1 MSSSLFNQ
9 LRELPPTT
17 ELALESGATRL
28 GLSELQ
34 SRSESL
40 ARTLQQLGAERVA
53 VYADNGI
60 DWIVADLACQVAG
73 LTVVPLPLFFSAEQ
87 IGHTLD
93 ASSIDTIISDRD
105 LETIVPGAEL
115 APAVGPL
122 PAVADRIYQLQPA
135 TLHALPPGTQ
145 KITFTSGTTGTP
157 KGVCLSSAQQL
168 TLAASLVTT
177 IGLEAPK
184 HLCVLPLSTLLE
196 NLAGVYAPLMSGG
209 TVVVPTLAEVG
220 LTGSSGLDVNQWLT
234 CIGQH
239 QPNSLILVPE
249 MLRALTLAAEAGCP
263 VPSSLQFVAVGGGK
277 VAPDLLRRAR
287 ATGIPAFEGYGLSEC
302 SSVVCLNA
310 PGADRVGAAGLP
322 LSHVAVNIEDD
333 EIVVHG
339 STFLGYVNQP
349 DTWGSDEV
357 RTGDIGHIDA
367 DGFVHVSGR
376 RKHQLITSFGRNLSP
391 EWVESELLAG
401 LILDQ
406 AVVLGDDRPFCV
418 ALVAPRDTLC
428 SDADIASWINTVN
441 LRLPDYAR
449 IGDWFRLPR
458 ALGVN
463 DDLLTENGR
472 LKRAEIEQTF
482 RHVIDDMY
490 NIRKEVSGL

>member
-1 MSSSLFNQ
+1 M
-9 LRELPPTT
+9 
-17 ELALESGATRL
+17 
-28 GLSELQ
+28 
-34 SRSESL
+34 
-40 ARTLQQLGAERVA
+40 
-53 VYADNGI
+53 
-60 DWIVADLACQVAG
+60 
-73 LTVVPLPLFFSAEQ
+73 
-87 IGHTLD
+87 
-93 ASSIDTIISDRD
+93 
-105 LETIVPGAEL
+105 
-115 APAVGPL
+115 
-122 PAVADRIYQLQPA
+122 
-135 TLHALPPGTQ
+135 
-145 KITFTSGTTGTP
+145 
-157 KGVCLSSAQQL
+157 
-168 TLAASLVTT
+168 
-177 IGLEAPK
+177 
-184 HLCVLPLSTLLE
+184 
-196 NLAGVYAPLMSGG
+196 
-209 TVVVPTLAEVG
+209 
-220 LTGSSGLDVNQWLT
+220 
-234 CIGQH
+234 
-239 QPNSLILVPE
+239 
-249 MLRALTLAAEAGCP
+249 TLAAEAGWP

-277 VAPDLLRRAR
+277 VASDLLRRAR
-287 ATGIPAFEGYGLSEC
+287 ATGIPAYEGYGLSEC

-322 LSHVAVNIEDD
+322 LSHVAVSIEDD
-333 EIVVHG
+333 EIVVRG
-339 STFLGYVNQP
+339 SSFLGYVNQP
-349 DTWGSDEV
+349 DTWGTDEV

-472 LKRAEIEQTF
+472 LKRAEIEQTY

-490 NIRKEVSGL
+490 TIRKEVSGL